1 MTPSKTGSQS
11 VKSTRARAKPTLQQ
25 LRSRYGSEAA
35 DAALIAA
42 ERYQARDS
50 IAYALTSLEEKFG
63 PFDAPPQQNGEGVR
77 APQKL
82 PCDCHGVP
90 CWMDDLV
97 VRAGWAVCS
106 LTMRVFGPAEFETDE
121 LKSPVARK
129 VKTYWA
135 KVLA

>member
-25 LRSRYGSEAA
+25 LTRRYGDEVVT
-35 DAALIAA
+35 AALAGA
-42 ERYQARDS
+42 ERYGARDS
-50 IAYALTSLEEKFG
+50 MAYALTSLEEKFG
-63 PFDAPPQQNGEGVR
+63 PFDTPPQREDVK
-77 APQKL
+77 PPVKL

-97 VRAGWAVCS
+97 LRAGWAVCS

-121 LKSPVARK
+121 LKSPVAKK
-129 VKTYWA
+129 VKAYWA